1 MKKMLIAGALVLGL
15 PLVASAQYNQS
26 NFNLPSRYANAYASY
41 GYDTDFNQNF
51 LYAVGQKDVNKI
63 NHLDLGTVVCSG
75 DAVLSE
81 FEKAYK
87 KFNGTIGSSKFKGCL
102 YVSDNNYVAYVN
114 DSDADTGH
122 IKLQFIMTDQ
132 PAWRDSFYKGN
143 KGSFA
148 VYDGVT
154 SKEFMNTTKF
164 DDFLVKDK
172 KRVAEHQERVMWVNG
187 MPDSN
192 GVYPSFEKSK
202 KKG

>member
-1 MKKMLIAGALVLGL
+1 MLIVGALALSL
-15 PLVASAQYNQS
+15 PLIASAQYNQS
-26 NFNLPSRYANAYASY
+26 NFNLPSRWANAYANY
-41 GYDTDFNQNF
+41 GYDTDFKQNF

-63 NHLDLGTVVCSG
+63 NHLDIGAVVCNG

-81 FEKAYK
+81 FESVYK
-87 KFNGTIGSSKFKGCL
+87 KFNGSINNAKFKGCL

-114 DSDADTGH
+114 DADSVTGH
-122 IKLQFIMTDQ
+122 IKLQFIMTNQ
-132 PAWRDSFYKGN
+132 PAWRDSFYKGKTEN
-143 KGSFA
+143 FA

-154 SKEFMNTTKF
+154 SKEFMKATKF

-172 KRVAEHQERVMWVNG
+172 KRVEKHQKRVMWVNG

-192 GVYPSFEKSK
+192 GVYPSFEKNK